1 VEEPK
6 RPAFLLNL
14 DVVLS
19 VTSWLGSAD
28 AERRG
33 LSKSAD

>member
-19 VTSWLGSAD
+19 VTSWLGSCAV
-28 AERRG
+28 
-33 LSKSAD
+33 